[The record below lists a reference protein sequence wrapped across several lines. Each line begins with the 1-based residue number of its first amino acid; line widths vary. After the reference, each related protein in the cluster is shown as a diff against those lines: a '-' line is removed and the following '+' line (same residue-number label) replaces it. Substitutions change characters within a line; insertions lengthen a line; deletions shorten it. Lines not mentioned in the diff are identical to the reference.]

1 MEKNIELSLES
12 AAEIYHEESKKFKY
26 DAFISYR
33 HIKPDADIAEKLHSL
48 IENYK
53 VPKEFYVD
61 GKAPN
66 LRVFRDRE
74 ELATASLNDSLDM
87 ALRNSR
93 FLIVICSKRLPLS
106 KWCQAEVETFLKLRG
121 PEYII
126 PVLVEG
132 ETFESFPYAL
142 RDLRRD
148 EFDADGNIVQMNF
161 EHLAAD
167 LRPDEVKSDNFIGYE
182 EIEDNNPKKLKKLT
196 EESIK
201 ILKKSEIY
209 RIMAGFF
216 GCSLGDLMDRAKQR
230 RQRQIIA
237 VSTVISLSLLFFG
250 IFMYSAYKNEMIA
263 KREAQQ
269 TSSAILLN
277 RALETMERGDKVE
290 GLLISNIAMK
300 DIDDDFENYNTLS
313 KREMRIIRDGLDNDS
328 VHLKTTIDTDN
339 PLAIPGI
346 KPDGSTIAVG
356 IGNTDVGY
364 FNLDNGKLL
373 KKVKS
378 HEQNIKIVNYSHDGK
393 KIVTG
398 GMDRILKVW
407 NDMEDKPLFERE
419 FPGNIL
425 LAVFSY
431 NNKGIYVF
439 CFDESI
445 PKLYFVNAES
455 GEDLVNPIEL
465 PKGTSFFNFANNS
478 NTALVNVRGV
488 PEKSL
493 LRINLDTLE
502 QFYYPPLTLRL
513 EGFEGQPAAYKK
525 TFISRDGDHFY
536 SLVGSNYYI
545 QRIDDGSVIANYAG
559 ASGFDELSIAEDT
572 DKNLM
577 IINTGA
583 QILTF
588 NRTTGEKIRGIYLG
602 NIINEFSYDK
612 GKLIA
617 IDKAGDLN
625 YIYNLLEEDEVV
637 ISGINAPMEAVE
649 AVKIA
654 PGTEYA
660 IAYSQDNK
668 KIYIIS
674 LNLDMENKVS
684 GRIINTSSNLA
695 YTIYEDNE
703 NNLFVLDN
711 EKGKIINKIQRDSIF
726 GINDSLNLGNLKI
739 SDDGKYSLAQV
750 QDATT
755 FKFEINLYSLE
766 DKKLISSVPIND
778 VNNKYQFIQ
787 NSSDY
792 TITEGSRVV
801 KYSKDK
807 IVDEFKAPHGIITK
821 FVYSDKYI
829 AINFFEGNTSILNRE
844 TKEEVANFG
853 GKTLYIDDK
862 GAVGVYNSMTFTWD
876 KKDVSYSPIDKE
888 YSEISNIHEDVYG
901 YNPNTREIVT
911 MRNIATGDGKRN
923 GYVVDF
929 DSGIIVKKFT
939 SNTGENSKIYQSPN
953 GEKIYYDSQKY
964 VKTSENTSDFN
975 SAKIYKWTNIYENL
989 KKDELDKELENYIGD
1004 RDLEESEKNELGIKE

>member
-237 VSTVISLSLLFFG
+237 ASTVISLSLLFFG
-250 IFMYSAYKNEMIA
+250 IFMYSAYRNEMIA

-269 TSSAILLN
+269 TTSAILLN

-300 DIDDDFENYNTLS
+300 DINDDFENYNTLS
-313 KREMRIIRDGLDNDS
+313 KHEMRIIRDGLDNDS

-407 NDMEDKPLFERE
+407 NEMEDKPLFERE

-431 NNKGIYVF
+431 DNKGIFVF
-439 CFDESI
+439 CYDNSV
-445 PKLYFVNAES
+445 PKLYFVNS
-455 GEDLVNPIEL
+455 DNGENIKNPVEL
-465 PKGTSFFNFANNS
+465 PRGTSFFNISKKS
-478 NTALVNVRGV
+478 NIILVNINGA

-493 LRINLDTLE
+493 LRLNMDTLE
-502 QFYYPPLTLRL
+502 EYYYTPQTLSL
-513 EGFEGQPAAYKK
+513 EGLEGQPTSYKK
-525 TFISRDGDHFY
+525 TYLSDDGEHFY
-536 SLVGSNYYI
+536 SLVGSNHYM
-545 QRIDDGSVIANYAG
+545 QRVDDGSVVANYKDAVN
-559 ASGFDELSIAEDT
+559 FDDLSISEDL

-583 QILTF
+583 QILIY
-588 NRTTGEKIRGIYLG
+588 NRTTGEKLRNLYLG
-602 NIINEFSYDK
+602 NIINEFSYDN
-612 GKLIA
+612 GKILA

-625 YIYNLLEEDEVV
+625 YVYNLLGEDEVV
-637 ISGINAPMEAVE
+637 LSGIDAPMDNVE
-649 AVKIA
+649 AVKII
-654 PGTEYA
+654 PETDYA
-660 IAYSQDNK
+660 IAFSQVNK

-674 LNLDMENKVS
+674 LNLDMKNKVS
-684 GRIINTSSNLA
+684 GKIISTASNLA
-695 YTIYEDNE
+695 YTLYEDNE
-703 NNLFVLDN
+703 NNLFVLEN
-711 EKGKIINKIQRDSIF
+711 EEGKVVNNIEKSSILKA
-726 GINDSLNLGNLKI
+726 NDSANLGDFKI
-739 SDDGKYSLAQV
+739 SDDGKFALGLV
-750 QDATT
+750 QDANTYN
-755 FKFEINLYSLE
+755 FNINLYSLE
-766 DKKLISSVPIND
+766 DKKLISTVPITNY
-778 VNNKYQFIQ
+778 NSKYQFIP
-787 NSSDY
+787 NTSDY
-792 TITEGSRVV
+792 TISDGNRIM
-801 KYSKDK
+801 KYSNNNL
-807 IVDEFKAPHGIITK
+807 VDQFNSPHGSITDL
-821 FVYSDKYI
+821 VYSDKYI
-829 AINFFEGNTSILNRE
+829 AINFFEGNTAILDRN
-844 TKEEVANFG
+844 TKKEVANFG
-853 GKTLYIDDK
+853 GKTLSLDK
-862 GAVGVYNSMTFTWD
+862 DGAVGVYNGSSFIWD
-876 KKDVSYSPIDKE
+876 KKDLAYSPIDRE
-888 YSEISNIHEDVYG
+888 FSAVSDIHSDVYG
-901 YNPNTREIVT
+901 YNPNTREIVV
-911 MRNIATGDGKRN
+911 MRNVKSEDGKRY
-923 GYVVDF
+923 GYVVDI
-929 DSGIIVKKFT
+929 DSGIVVKKFT
-939 SNTGENSKIYQSPN
+939 SNTGENSKIYQSPS
-953 GEKIYYDSQKY
+953 GEKIYYDYQKY

-975 SAKIYKWTNIYENL
+975 SAKIYKWTNVYENL
-989 KKDELDKELENYIGD
+989 KEDEVDKELENYIGD